1 MSRVIFSV
9 ERILG
14 IDPGYGRLGYAV
26 VEKVKGD
33 LTAISFGVIDTPK
46 QKELH
51 LRLKIIYDRLKQI
64 AQEFSPTV
72 MAIEKLYFFRNVTTA
87 IEVGESRGV
96 ALLVAA
102 EFQMDVYEYTPH
114 QVKQAV
120 VGQGRATKMQVQEM
134 VKLLYRLREKPRPD
148 DVADALAVAW
158 CHGMSSRAPE
168 VFKGETDL

>member
-1 MSRVIFSV
+1 V
-9 ERILG
+9 EKILG
-14 IDPGYGRLGYAV
+14 IDPGYGRLGYAI
-26 VEKVKGD
+26 VERTKSD
-33 LTAISFGVIDTPK
+33 LTAIRFGVIDTPK
-46 QKELH
+46 QKALH
-51 LRLKIIYDRLKQI
+51 LRLKIIYDHLKQM
-64 AQEFSPTV
+64 AHEFSPTV

-134 VKLLYRLREKPRPD
+134 VKLLYRLREKPKPD
-148 DVADALAVAW
+148 DAADALAVAW
-158 CHGMSSRAPE
+158 CHGMSSRALE
-168 VFKGETDL
+168 VFKNETDL